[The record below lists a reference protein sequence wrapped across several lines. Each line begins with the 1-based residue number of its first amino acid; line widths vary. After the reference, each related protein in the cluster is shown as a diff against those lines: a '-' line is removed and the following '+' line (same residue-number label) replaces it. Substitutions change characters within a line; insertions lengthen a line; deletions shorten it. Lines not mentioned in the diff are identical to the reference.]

1 MKIIIITN
9 DDIPYAGILLYPII
23 KKFNN
28 QIDSIFIEDGKL
40 IPGDS
45 YFKLLK
51 KIFKISGFRYITF
64 LILESLFYKFS
75 IYFRRFFKL
84 NNYENDQVI
93 EHPSFLGKKFN
104 ITTNKIVGS
113 INKNPTLEQIA
124 QISPDLIISIR
135 YAEILKETF
144 LQIPQFG
151 VVNFHPSLLPKYGG
165 IAPMFQGLL
174 NNEPSLGYSL
184 HFIDKKVDTGDILF
198 QESIKFSKNDSV
210 CRLSLKS
217 HIQASIQLKN
227 MVEQFLLMKSFEPIL
242 PKEEKSYFSW
252 PTKDQISNFVKSG
265 YHLIS
270 LSDFFQLIFYNK
282 EKIIEN

>member
-1 MKIIIITN
+1 
-9 DDIPYAGILLYPII
+9 
-23 KKFNN
+23 
-28 QIDSIFIEDGKL
+28 
-40 IPGDS
+40 
-45 YFKLLK
+45 
-51 KIFKISGFRYITF
+51 
-64 LILESLFYKFS
+64 
-75 IYFRRFFKL
+75 
-84 NNYENDQVI
+84 
-93 EHPSFLGKKFN
+93 
-104 ITTNKIVGS
+104 
-113 INKNPTLEQIA
+113 
-124 QISPDLIISIR
+124 
-135 YAEILKETF
+135 
-144 LQIPQFG
+144 
-151 VVNFHPSLLPKYGG
+151 
-165 IAPMFQGLL
+165 MFQGLL